1 MTFLKFPEPISL
13 ATALRDPSLRFV
25 ARGDFVKRRKLDSSI
40 REKRILLVA
49 ISRRMA
55 DVSPE
60 DSSDA
65 RFGAGGEALVQQ
77 ERGRKNARILAE
89 VGG

>member
-1 MTFLKFPEPISL
+1 MTFLKFPEPVSL
-13 ATALRDPSLRFV
+13 AIALRDPSLRFV
-25 ARGDFVKRRKLDSSI
+25 ARDDFVNRRKLDSSI

-60 DSSDA
+60 D
-65 RFGAGGEALVQQ
+65 
-77 ERGRKNARILAE
+77 
-89 VGG
+89 